1 MTIKLATF
9 VLILSMAGCASERY
23 LNEQEDAQMRKMCED
38 KANGGCAVIPG
49 NTWKAIQQLFG
60 GGTGI

>member
-1 MTIKLATF
+1 MTIKLATL

-23 LNEQEDAQMRKMCED
+23 LSEEEDSKMRSMCED